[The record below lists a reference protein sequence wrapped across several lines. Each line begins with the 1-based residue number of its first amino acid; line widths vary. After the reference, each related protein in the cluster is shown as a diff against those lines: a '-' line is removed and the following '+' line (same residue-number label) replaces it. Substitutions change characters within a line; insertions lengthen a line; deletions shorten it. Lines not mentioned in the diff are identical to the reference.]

1 MSRRVPLAMLHALS
15 TARETAEFAMADL
28 FFSRTDRRGVIQS
41 GNDTFQRISGF
52 EWQDLLGAPH
62 RVVRHPGMPKGV
74 FFMLWAAL
82 KQERPIGAYVVNQ
95 TQDGQAYTVFA
106 VIMPVEDGYLS
117 VRFKPSTDHA
127 VRVKALYDAVT
138 ACEKDGSIS
147 AEESA
152 ARLMEGIRDMG
163 FPDYDAFMSGVLV
176 DEMTARNTH
185 LSRHKLVRLQ
195 SLSRVE
201 QGLACLQV
209 EAQSVR
215 ALFAASSQIPHNLR
229 LQAARLEGREGPI
242 SVISSNHQ
250 RTSDAFEASLGAFLE
265 ASTLGAAPLREASFL
280 MATAKL
286 MTEVVETLDPP
297 GPQSHARQTEDRS
310 HLVSLAAQ
318 YVDRAT
324 RAVSDVRRQTDFFE
338 RALQDMQRMVFGLEL
353 TRTMCSIE
361 QSRATGDTSG
371 LDEIV
376 DKLKQAEM
384 QLSAIMTRISHAV
397 SDMMDGAERL
407 SRSAPLCVVSG
418 QATETAA

>member
-1 MSRRVPLAMLHALS
+1 MSRRVSVVMPHALS
-15 TARETAEFAMADL
+15 TARETAEFAMEDV

-52 EWQDLLGAPH
+52 EWGDLLGAPH

-74 FFMLWAAL
+74 FHMLWATL
-82 KQERPIGAYVVNQ
+82 KLDRPIGAYVVNR

-106 VIMPVEDGYLS
+106 VIMPVDDGYLS
-117 VRFKPSTDHA
+117 VRFKPSTEHA
-127 VRVKALYDAVT
+127 IRIKALYDAVT
-138 ACEKDGSIS
+138 AQEQAGDLS
-147 AEESA
+147 AEDSA
-152 ARLMEGIRDMG
+152 ARLMAGIHDLG
-163 FPDYDAFMSGVLV
+163 FADYDAFMSGVLV
-176 DEMTARNTH
+176 DEMTARNAH
-185 LSRHKLVRLQ
+185 LSRHKLLRLQ
-195 SLSRVE
+195 ALARVE
-201 QGLACLQV
+201 QGLGILQA

-215 ALFAASSQIPHNLR
+215 DLFAASAQIPHNLR
-229 LQAARLEGREGPI
+229 LQAARLEGRAGPI

-250 RTSDAFEASLGAFLE
+250 RTSDAFEASLAAFLE

-286 MTEVVETLDPP
+286 MTEVVGTLAPP
-297 GPQSHARQTEDRS
+297 GGATQTRQAEDRV

-324 RAVSDVRRQTDFFE
+324 RAVADVQRRTHFFE
-338 RALQDMQRMVFGLEL
+338 LALQDMQRMVFGLEL

-361 QSRATGDTSG
+361 QSRAAGDTSG

-376 DKLKQAEM
+376 DKLQQAEL

-407 SRSAPLCVVSG
+407 SRSAPMCAVSD
-418 QATETAA
+418 QAPGAAA